1 MTTALRIDKPQV
13 SGSQERLSRCPG
25 CDSDRIVIESDKNA
39 IYSCDECSL
48 LFTNPRPTQDFVLK
62 NYCEG
67 GYYKKFVPDA
77 NWEKMWTRRI
87 ARVLRRAHR
96 GRMLDVGAG
105 IGTQLHLMRQRGFD
119 VVGTEVS
126 TEAIERARVL
136 YGLQLFHGYVE
147 DAPLADA
154 SFDVITMW
162 HVFEHLPYPGKT
174 LGHLATKLR
183 KGGYMIVAV
192 PNNSL
197 AQLASRPRYWFA
209 PRRQK
214 LERIIPDVPYEQT
227 YSEIHLIHFAPS
239 SLRAIFAKHG
249 LEIVELNI
257 DNISLRPGIGKD
269 IKYAV
274 RNFAANVL
282 GICAHKALFVC
293 ARKL

>member
-25 CDSDRIVIESDKNA
+25 CDSDRIVIESNKNA

-105 IGTQLHLMRQRGFD
+105 IGTQLHLMRQRGFE

-126 TEAIERARVL
+126 TEAIERARAL

-147 DAPLADA
+147 DAPLANE

-162 HVFEHLPYPGKT
+162 HVFEHLPFPGKT

-209 PRRQK
+209 SRRRR
-214 LERIIPDVPYEQT
+214 LEAIIPDVPYEQT

-239 SLRAIFAKHG
+239 SLCAISPNTG
-249 LEIVELNI
+249 
-257 DNISLRPGIGKD
+257 
-269 IKYAV
+269 
-274 RNFAANVL
+274 
-282 GICAHKALFVC
+282 
-293 ARKL
+293 